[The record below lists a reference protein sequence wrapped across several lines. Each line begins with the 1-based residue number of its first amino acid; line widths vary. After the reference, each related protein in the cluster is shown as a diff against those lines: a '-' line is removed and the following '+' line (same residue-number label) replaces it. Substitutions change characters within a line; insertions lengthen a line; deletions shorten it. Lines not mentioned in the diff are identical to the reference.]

1 MFFVILGWVLF
12 RADSI
17 TAAGQYIGNMFG
29 AGATGFIDATFIDC
43 VKNSA
48 VIFAAAVIFSFP
60 VVSKVGELLEKKP
73 MFKKCTCL
81 SVYGCCVHCLNSY
94 MYKGNI

>member
-48 VIFAAAVIFSFP
+48 AYKYAKKNNIP
-60 VVSKVGELLEKKP
+60 YKTVSIKE
-73 MFKKCTCL
+73 
-81 SVYGCCVHCLNSY
+81 
-94 MYKGNI
+94 